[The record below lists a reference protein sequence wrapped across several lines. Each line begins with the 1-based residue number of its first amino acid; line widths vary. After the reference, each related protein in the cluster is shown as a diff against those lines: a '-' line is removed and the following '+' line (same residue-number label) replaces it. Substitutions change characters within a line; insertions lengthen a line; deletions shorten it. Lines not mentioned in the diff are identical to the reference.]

1 MIPRRFQSTR
11 SPWHVFSQKTKWWS
25 AIRELVNQIRLSC
38 LNPRIRKKNIKKNKC
53 PQASTWQ
60 SVCSTAGMWYVI
72 WSHLSSS
79 WQICKLLPLKQI
91 LHGTFANKYFQD
103 LGMSTQVPRYPKT
116 WTPRSWGSKW
126 RALWILSTG
135 AQLDSRLDHWMFF
148 YNHPI
153 VALCIW
159 FSFFCG
165 LRPTF
170 TFHGGFQVS
179 TFTFSGG
186 NQLSTS
192 NSGAGRRLCQSAQVT
207 PWIQRLSQTA
217 SNLNI

>member
-1 MIPRRFQSTR
+1 MAVCLLYRGDVVCHLISFKLILANMQVVVFKTNFA
-11 SPWHVFSQKTKWWS
+11 WHV
-25 AIRELVNQIRLSC
+25 LQI
-38 LNPRIRKKNIKKNKC
+38 NIFKIFN
-53 PQASTWQ
+53 
-60 SVCSTAGMWYVI
+60 
-72 WSHLSSS
+72 
-79 WQICKLLPLKQI
+79 
-91 LHGTFANKYFQD
+91 
-103 LGMSTQVPRYPKT
+103 PRYPKT

-135 AQLDSRLDHWMFF
+135 AQLDLRLDHWIFF
-148 YNHPI
+148 CPFHPI

-170 TFHGGFQVS
+170 TFHGGLQVS

-192 NSGAGRRLCQSAQVT
+192 NSCAGRRLCQSAQVT
-207 PWIQRLSQTA
+207 PWIQRLFR
-217 SNLNI
+217 NCF

>member
-79 WQICKLLPLKQI
+79 WQICKLLPLKRI
-91 LHGTFANKYFQD
+91 LHGTFANRYFQD
-103 LGMSTQVPRYPKT
+103 IGMSTQGTQRRERRDHGDQNGAHCGFCQLVPN
-116 WTPRSWGSKW
+116 WIQGWIIGS
-126 RALWILSTG
+126 
-135 AQLDSRLDHWMFF
+135 FF
-148 YNHPI
+148 YKFCPSPI

-192 NSGAGRRLCQSAQVT
+192 DSCAGRRLCQSAQVT
-207 PWIQRLSQTA
+207 PWIQRLFR
-217 SNLNI
+217 NCF

>member
-1 MIPRRFQSTR
+1 M
-11 SPWHVFSQKTKWWS
+11 VK
-25 AIRELVNQIRLSC
+25 C
-38 LNPRIRKKNIKKNKC
+38 NPRNGKSDSSELLIPEKDVFLKKNKC

-159 FSFFCG
+159 FSLFCG

-170 TFHGGFQVS
+170 TFHGGLQVS
-179 TFTFSGG
+179 IFTFLGG

-207 PWIQRLSQTA
+207 PWIQILENINFCLISMHI
-217 SNLNI
+217 SNYSFKYWKPRFQ